1 MRHSGLWVILG
12 SGSNI
17 LGDVSDDFERRI
29 FKMDTNKYQKLPTWS
44 QKGAKKVPKLAN
56 GPSGTPPAEQERKSK
71 EKGGLRRQLLG
82 ATFEQNR

>member
-17 LGDVSDDFERRI
+17 LGDESDDFERRI
-29 FKMDTNKYQKLPTWS
+29 FKMDTNKYQKLPT
-44 QKGAKKVPKLAN
+44 GAKKVPKLAN

-82 ATFEQNR
+82 ATLEQNR

>member
-29 FKMDTNKYQKLPTWS
+29 FKMDTNKYQKLPKWS
-44 QKGAKKVPKLAN
+44 QKGGKQVPKLAN
-56 GPSGTPPAEQERKSK
+56 GPPAEQERKSK
-71 EKGGLRRQLLG
+71 EKCCLRRQLLG